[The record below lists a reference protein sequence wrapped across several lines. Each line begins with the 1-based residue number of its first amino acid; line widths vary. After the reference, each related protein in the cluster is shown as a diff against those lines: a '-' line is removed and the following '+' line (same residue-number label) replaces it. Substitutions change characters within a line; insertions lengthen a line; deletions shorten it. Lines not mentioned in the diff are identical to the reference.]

1 MSDSSMTIGRSP
13 HRIAT
18 ALFAAAMAFGT
29 LSHGGEA
36 VAQSARASIGGS
48 CPSMTDV
55 SPGMS
60 IDELIRLCPPVSCG
74 NIRTV
79 SSLRASIGPAPE
91 SEAATILAN
100 EQCSGGAASGGTG
113 AGTPTEAPR
122 PPSNPIAPPAIQ
134 SSRVIIE
141 RGYTQPNPGVN
152 RSTCAPYYRAEGTI
166 TNGQIVFTSGGH
178 TWRGEIYPNSYISID
193 RNGVT
198 PRPRNPTAIT
208 GPSDNAVM
216 YNGYCGR
223 GFFRIVPDG
232 ASSAPVQQVQ
242 PVQPSL
248 LIPNGVYIGA
258 RGYTDAD
265 RRSPNNECLG
275 YYEFEVTVRDGGI
288 TYRSDG
294 RTWRGSIDQ
303 SSGYISFNGSNA
315 SPPTNSHFS
324 ISGDAYSASMS
335 SAYCGNGY
343 FHIDH

>member
-1 MSDSSMTIGRSP
+1 MPESFTTTRRP
-13 HRIAT
+13 HGPAIALLV
-18 ALFAAAMAFGT
+18 AVLAFGA
-29 LSHGGEA
+29 SSGDDVA

-100 EQCSGGAASGGTG
+100 EQCSGGASSGGTG
-113 AGTPTEAPR
+113 GGAPTEAPR
-122 PPSNPIAPPAIQ
+122 PPSNPIAAPAIQ

-141 RGYTQPNPGVN
+141 RGYTQPNPGVD
-152 RSTCAPYYRAEGTI
+152 RSTCQPYYRAEGTI

-223 GFFRIVPDG
+223 GFFRIVADG
-232 ASSAPVQQVQ
+232 SSPPPPPPPPPPPHV
-242 PVQPSL
+242 
-248 LIPNGVYIGA
+248 LIPNGIYIGA
-258 RGYTDAD
+258 RGYTDAG
-265 RRSPNNECLG
+265 RRSPGKECLD
-275 YYEFEVTVRDGGI
+275 YYEFEVTVRNGGI
-288 TYRSDG
+288 TFRSDG

-303 SSGYISFNGSNA
+303 TSGYVSFNGSNA